1 MKTAIESAFRVFHA
15 GVLRVA
21 SLVVPWNQRGEWW
34 REWNAELWH
43 VREACAPSGN
53 ASWGA
58 EREVTAFCLGAFQD
72 AAFLRRQRREK
83 VAHGAPLHGS
93 AAYCIL
99 FLAAMATASYCVA
112 LLLPG
117 VRGQQSLS
125 THPVRSGLVLIR
137 AFFED
142 DDAPATLSSAQ
153 YRAWNGQKQRY
164 FDGFAFYRVT
174 EEPVTLESALNEGRH
189 PAAWK
194 VARASTNLFALLGLP
209 VMLTGPTLERD
220 ANLPRIILSEKV
232 WAREFEANPHVA
244 GSVVRLGQREVRV
257 VGIAPDGARD
267 LPGNVDAWMLEPES
281 AIPSGSRG
289 YVVGHLTELGR
300 AELWR
305 QCVPIT
311 AYRADQTEDEL
322 LGVSLD
328 QKPLRPWS
336 VFLFASLLALLALP
350 AITSVSLGDS
360 SVSPQRTSWLRRL
373 YRWGF
378 LSAKIALFLPIAFF
392 ASIDLAYSDT
402 AFQSS
407 SSVYIQL
414 ICSFSICLFG
424 MRWVLQDQRH
434 RCPVCLRRVTHPAY
448 VGQASRTF
456 LAWNGTEMMCMG
468 GHTLLHVPGLPTSW
482 FSTQRWLYLD
492 ASWGFLFAGPGTG
505 MENEAITGL
514 SAR

>member
-1 MKTAIESAFRVFHA
+1 MKTVVESAFRVLHA
-15 GVLRVA
+15 GLLRMA
-21 SLVVPWNQRGEWW
+21 SLVVPWKQRGEWW
-34 REWNAELWH
+34 REWHAELWH
-43 VREACAPSGN
+43 VRVACAPSGN

-72 AAFLRRQRREK
+72 AVYLRRQGRK
-83 VAHGAPLHGS
+83 KFAHGAPLHGS
-93 AAYCIL
+93 AAHCIL
-99 FLAAMATASYCVA
+99 FLAALATASYCIA

-125 THPVRSGLVLIR
+125 AHPVRSGLVLIR
-137 AFFED
+137 SYSED
-142 DDAPATLSSAQ
+142 DDAPLTLSSAQ
-153 YRAWNGQKQRY
+153 YRAWNGQKQQF
-164 FDGFAFYRVT
+164 FDGFAFYRVIK
-174 EEPVTLESALNEGRH
+174 EPVGLEPALNEGGQ
-189 PAAWK
+189 PAAWR

-220 ANLPRIILSEKV
+220 ANLPGVILSEKI
-232 WAREFEANPHVA
+232 WAREFEANPRVA
-244 GSVVRLGQREVRV
+244 GSVVRLGLREVRV

-281 AIPSGSRG
+281 AIPTDSRG
-289 YVVGHLTELGR
+289 YVVGHLTELGL

-305 QCVPIT
+305 RCVPIT
-311 AYRADQTEDEL
+311 AYRADQTEDDL
-322 LGVSLD
+322 LGVSIE
-328 QKPLRPWS
+328 QKSLRPWS
-336 VFLFASLLALLALP
+336 VFLFASFLGLLALP
-350 AITSVSLGDS
+350 AVTSVSLGDAS
-360 SVSPQRTSWLRRL
+360 LSPQRTSWSRRL
-373 YRWGF
+373 FRWGF
-378 LSAKIALFLPIAFF
+378 LSAKIALLLPIAYF
-392 ASIDLAYSDT
+392 AALDLAYSNT
-402 AFQSS
+402 SFQSS

-424 MRWVLQDQRH
+424 MRWVLQDQRE
-434 RCPVCLRRVTHPAY
+434 RCPVCLRRVTNPAH

-482 FSTQRWLYLD
+482 FSTQRWMYLD
-492 ASWGFLFAGPGTG
+492 ASWGFLFASPGAG